1 MLHRVG
7 ITAQCLGNH
16 EFDLGAGH
24 VRDFITVA
32 PYPLLCANMR
42 DKHGNQPL
50 TLAAHQVSE
59 NGVRIGIIGLI
70 LNDLKDVVAKANI
83 QEFVVTDAAT
93 AAQKHIDEL
102 DPVTDLIILLTHMGV
117 EEDSLLATR
126 IHDAD
131 VIVGGHSH
139 TRLQKPIRVN
149 HVIIVQAG
157 SYLKNLGVLEL
168 AVAGDTVTSY
178 QGRLEELRFDEHAPR
193 TPLAAFT
200 DSLDVAIHARYGQVI
215 GDLEERWTPAY
226 YGGSRVGNWICDRLR
241 ERYRAD
247 VAFVNGGGIRTTW
260 NPGPITMLDVLE
272 LLPFENAVTTFD
284 ATGAE
289 LLRTAREQ
297 AVAQGLEKHGALEM
311 SGMTVSY
318 RQQGADAKL
327 VEARIGAAPIDSAK
341 IYRVVTIDYVA
352 VSQPE
357 RYLGFAPRGLETT
370 TSLLSDVITE
380 EIMAAKSPL
389 RADSAQRLFE
399 VQ

>member
-1 MLHRVG
+1 
-7 ITAQCLGNH
+7 
-16 EFDLGAGH
+16 
-24 VRDFITVA
+24 
-32 PYPLLCANMR
+32 
-42 DKHGNQPL
+42 
-50 TLAAHQVSE
+50 
-59 NGVRIGIIGLI
+59 
-70 LNDLKDVVAKANI
+70 
-83 QEFVVTDAAT
+83 
-93 AAQKHIDEL
+93 
-102 DPVTDLIILLTHMGV
+102 
-117 EEDSLLATR
+117 
-126 IHDAD
+126 
-131 VIVGGHSH
+131 
-139 TRLQKPIRVN
+139 
-149 HVIIVQAG
+149 
-157 SYLKNLGVLEL
+157 
-168 AVAGDTVTSY
+168 
-178 QGRLEELRFDEHAPR
+178 
-193 TPLAAFT
+193 
-200 DSLDVAIHARYGQVI
+200 
-215 GDLEERWTPAY
+215 
-226 YGGSRVGNWICDRLR
+226 
-241 ERYRAD
+241 
-247 VAFVNGGGIRTTW
+247 
-260 NPGPITMLDVLE
+260 MLDVLE